1 MCLVAFANVVFASLG
16 CSFKII
22 CVANLSYF
30 SSCSKQFS
38 HIFHRN
44 IWENIYSI
52 LIWRKY
58 TVYSYGESLA
68 FYQIFIHF
76 FFRLHGQVSINDG
89 DKLTL
94 FTHQDMLIQLF
105 AALFQLSP
113 ETVFFF
119 SSAHGHTNLTF
130 LEHMLIMLMHMEL
143 WNF

>member
-22 CVANLSYF
+22 CVANLAYF
-30 SSCSKQFS
+30 SSCSKQFIQYT
-38 HIFHRN
+38 HM
-44 IWENIYSI
+44 EKVYSI
-52 LIWRKY
+52 LIWRK
-58 TVYSYGESLA
+58 SSLLPN
-68 FYQIFIHF
+68 IHSF

-119 SSAHGHTNLTF
+119 HQ
-130 LEHMLIMLMHMEL
+130 HMDILI
-143 WNF
+143 